1 MMHNAARIL
10 RKTIMLV
17 LYQNCPPACHSPSIP
32 TKVGYLLKK
41 FLDKIN
47 PAASTLEKMCRRNK
61 NMKKSKRLNEKQYV
75 RNGMAIATIAFAL
88 TQAGLAADL
97 VIAGTHPV
105 TVASGDTTVIS
116 DKVTG
121 PGALVV
127 LGGGTLVL
135 NNGNNDFIG
144 GIIVSNGVLRAD
156 AAGCLG
162 EGPISLEGNAAIRQI
177 QFNANGAVFGND
189 ITLKDAS
196 TTKTHPAIVASKT
209 VTLNGS
215 LSTCPDTT
223 SLNLYIQPGSA
234 TDNNAFMTIN
244 GPVSVVTGNLWAY
257 VYGSMRFNGKIKTE
271 RMRIGEGWA
280 NNGQVSLANPENE
293 IANISLYNANLLCL
307 ATNVMRGCSFCFAFS
322 GDWVSNGYGF
332 LNLNGYDQIFSRIY
346 SQHETKLSPTDYGC
360 GITTP
365 ANSPATITCCWTGD
379 AAYVYLE
386 TRIDGPVSFVIDGNG
401 NLSQGIRRRMH
412 RGYGSI
418 DLRKGR
424 FRCINGATMPNVTNV
439 TIASGCRFDLTSV
452 TNVFERLETL
462 RIKGTGE
469 FLCDESTTAPLS
481 LAPISNRVTDVIMD
495 STATFHVRTGV
506 TNTIDHLVIGD
517 NEIRTG
523 LYTYETLPQMRH
535 SSNQSAY
542 AGALVVSRHHR
553 SMTISF
559 R

>member
-1 MMHNAARIL
+1 MTKQIA
-10 RKTIMLV
+10 LV
-17 LYQNCPPACHSPSIP
+17 GKPYA
-32 TKVGYLLKK
+32 
-41 FLDKIN
+41 
-47 PAASTLEKMCRRNK
+47 
-61 NMKKSKRLNEKQYV
+61 
-75 RNGMAIATIAFAL
+75 RNGMIIASIAFAL
-88 TQAGLAADL
+88 AQSCLAEDL
-97 VIAGTHPV
+97 VVTGYHPV
-105 TVASGDTTVIS
+105 TVASGETTIIS
-116 DKVTG
+116 EKVTG
-121 PGALVV
+121 SGTLVV
-127 LGGGTLVL
+127 LGGGVL
-135 NNGNNDFIG
+135 ALSNGNNDFSG
-144 GIIVSNGVLRAD
+144 GVIVSNGVLRAD

-162 EGPISLEGNAAIRQI
+162 SGPVALEGTAARRQV
-177 QFNANGAVFGND
+177 QFNANGAAFGND

-196 TTKTHPAIVASKT
+196 TTKTYPAIVASKT
-209 VTLNGS
+209 VTLNGN
-215 LSTCPDTT
+215 LSTYPDTT
-223 SLNLYIQPGSA
+223 SLNLYIQPGSS
-234 TDNNAFMTIN
+234 TDNNAFITVN
-244 GPVSVVTGNLWAY
+244 GAVSVVKGDLYAY
-257 VYGSMRFNGKIKTE
+257 VYGSMRFNGKITAE

-293 IANISLYNANLLCL
+293 IANVSLYNANLLCQ
-307 ATNVMRGCSFCFAFS
+307 ATNVMRGCSFCFAF
-322 GDWVSNGYGF
+322 GTNWVSNGYGF
-332 LNLNGYDQIFSRIY
+332 LNLNGYDQTFSRIY
-346 SQHETKLSPTDYGC
+346 SQYTTKLSPTEYGC

-365 ANSPATITCCWTGD
+365 ANSPATITCRWTGD
-379 AAYVYLE
+379 ATYVYLE

-412 RGYGSI
+412 RGTGSI

-469 FLCDESTTAPLS
+469 FLCDESTTVPLS

-517 NEIRTG
+517 KEIRRG

-553 SMTISF
+553 SVAISF